1 MEDIM
6 EKNKNVKEITIK
18 IEGKEWQDA
27 LDKAFE
33 KANKK
38 VKIDGFRQGKAPKE
52 VFIKKYGEESL
63 FMDAADLVLQP
74 AYQKML
80 DENKDVEIVAQP
92 EVALK
97 SISKDGVEFVFT
109 ITTKPEVK
117 LGKYKKLGV
126 KKEKVEVTKE
136 EIESALNETL
146 NRYAENV
153 VKEGKVEN
161 GDIAIIDFEGFKDGV
176 AFEGGKGENYSLTIG
191 SNTFIPGF
199 EDQIIG
205 MSKDEEKDI
214 NVTFPEDY
222 HSEDLKGQK
231 VVFKVK
237 VNEIKTTK
245 IPELDKDFFEDLAME
260 GIDSKESLEK
270 QLEENIKAHKEQ
282 HAEDHYID
290 ELLKKGIENMEVDIP
305 EAMINEELDRM
316 VRQYE
321 ENLKMQ
327 GLTLQQFYQFTNS
340 DETAL
345 KDQMKEEAE
354 KRVASRLLL
363 EAIKVE
369 EKIEIADDEA
379 KKEAEELAKKY
390 NMEKDEF
397 LKLFGGIEMV
407 KYDME
412 MRRAIEILKEN
423 N

>member
-1 MEDIM
+1 M

-18 IEGKEWQDA
+18 IEGKEWEDA

-136 EIESALNETL
+136 EIENALNETL

-153 VKEGKVEN
+153 VKDGKVEN

-316 VRQYE
+316 IRQYE

-327 GLTLQQFYQFTNS
+327 GLTLEQFYQFTNS
-340 DETAL
+340 DEAAL

>member
-1 MEDIM
+1 M

-97 SISKDGVEFVFT
+97 SISKDGVEFIFT

-136 EIESALNETL
+136 EIENALNETL

-316 VRQYE
+316 IRQYE

-327 GLTLQQFYQFTNS
+327 GLTLEQFYQFTNS
-340 DETAL
+340 DEAAL

>member
-1 MEDIM
+1 M

-18 IEGKEWQDA
+18 IEGKEWEDA

-153 VKEGKVEN
+153 VKDGKVEN

-270 QLEENIKAHKEQ
+270 QLEENIKAHKER

-316 VRQYE
+316 IRQYE

-327 GLTLQQFYQFTNS
+327 GLTLEQFYQFTNS
-340 DETAL
+340 DEAAL

>member
-1 MEDIM
+1 M

-18 IEGKEWQDA
+18 IEGKEWEGA

-97 SISKDGVEFVFT
+97 SISKDGVEFIFT

-153 VKEGKVEN
+153 VKDGKVEN

-316 VRQYE
+316 IRQYE

-327 GLTLQQFYQFTNS
+327 GLTLEQFYQFTNS
-340 DETAL
+340 DEAAL

>member
-1 MEDIM
+1 M

-18 IEGKEWQDA
+18 IEGKEWEDA

-136 EIESALNETL
+136 EIENALNETL

-245 IPELDKDFFEDLAME
+245 IP
-260 GIDSKESLEK
+260 
-270 QLEENIKAHKEQ
+270 
-282 HAEDHYID
+282 
-290 ELLKKGIENMEVDIP
+290 
-305 EAMINEELDRM
+305 
-316 VRQYE
+316 
-321 ENLKMQ
+321 
-327 GLTLQQFYQFTNS
+327 
-340 DETAL
+340 
-345 KDQMKEEAE
+345 
-354 KRVASRLLL
+354 
-363 EAIKVE
+363 
-369 EKIEIADDEA
+369 
-379 KKEAEELAKKY
+379 
-390 NMEKDEF
+390 
-397 LKLFGGIEMV
+397 
-407 KYDME
+407 
-412 MRRAIEILKEN
+412 
-423 N
+423 

>member
-1 MEDIM
+1 MK
-6 EKNKNVKEITIK
+6 KNKNVKEITIK
-18 IEGKEWQDA
+18 IEGKEWEDA

-74 AYQKML
+74 AYQKMI

-136 EIESALNETL
+136 EIENALNETL

-153 VKEGKVEN
+153 VKDGKVEN

-316 VRQYE
+316 IRQYE

-327 GLTLQQFYQFTNS
+327 GLTLEQFYQFTNS
-340 DETAL
+340 DEAAL

>member
-1 MEDIM
+1 M

-18 IEGKEWQDA
+18 IEGKEWEDA

-153 VKEGKVEN
+153 VKDGKVEN

-231 VVFKVK
+231 VIFKVK

-316 VRQYE
+316 IRQYE

-327 GLTLQQFYQFTNS
+327 GLTLEQFYQFTNS
-340 DETAL
+340 DEAAL

-363 EAIKVE
+363 EAVKVE

>member
-1 MEDIM
+1 
-6 EKNKNVKEITIK
+6 
-18 IEGKEWQDA
+18 
-27 LDKAFE
+27 
-33 KANKK
+33 
-38 VKIDGFRQGKAPKE
+38 
-52 VFIKKYGEESL
+52 
-63 FMDAADLVLQP
+63 
-74 AYQKML
+74 
-80 DENKDVEIVAQP
+80 
-92 EVALK
+92 
-97 SISKDGVEFVFT
+97 
-109 ITTKPEVK
+109 
-117 LGKYKKLGV
+117 
-126 KKEKVEVTKE
+126 
-136 EIESALNETL
+136 
-146 NRYAENV
+146 
-153 VKEGKVEN
+153 
-161 GDIAIIDFEGFKDGV
+161 
-176 AFEGGKGENYSLTIG
+176 
-191 SNTFIPGF
+191 
-199 EDQIIG
+199 

-316 VRQYE
+316 IRQYE

>member
-1 MEDIM
+1 M

-18 IEGKEWQDA
+18 IEGKEWEDA

-80 DENKDVEIVAQP
+80 DENKDVEIVAQL

-97 SISKDGVEFVFT
+97 SISKDGVEFIFT

-136 EIESALNETL
+136 EIENALNETL

-153 VKEGKVEN
+153 VKDGKVEN

-316 VRQYE
+316 IRQYE

-327 GLTLQQFYQFTNS
+327 GLTLEQFYQFTNS
-340 DETAL
+340 DEAAL

>member
-1 MEDIM
+1 M

-316 VRQYE
+316 IRQYE

-327 GLTLQQFYQFTNS
+327 GLTLSQFYQFTNS
-340 DETAL
+340 DEAAL
-345 KDQMKEEAE
+345 KDQMREEAE
-354 KRVASRLLL
+354 KRVKSRLLL
-363 EAIKVE
+363 EEITKL
-369 EKIEIADDEA
+369 EKIEVTDEEA
-379 KKEAEELAKKY
+379 EKEAEDLATKY
-390 NMEKDEF
+390 NMKKDEF

-407 KYDME
+407 KYDLE
-412 MRRAIEILKEN
+412 MRKAIDVLKEN

>member
-1 MEDIM
+1 M

-18 IEGKEWQDA
+18 IEGKEWEDA

-136 EIESALNETL
+136 EIENALNETL

-153 VKEGKVEN
+153 VKDGKVEN

-316 VRQYE
+316 IRQYE

>member
-1 MEDIM
+1 M

-18 IEGKEWQDA
+18 IEGKEWEDA

-316 VRQYE
+316 IRQYE

-340 DETAL
+340 DESAL